1 MTHGKICFFNSTK
14 AWGGGEKWHFDIAS
28 RLHDK
33 HGDVFVVAGNGS
45 EFGNRLASTNV
56 PHRLVSI
63 GNLSFLNPVTLLRLI
78 SLFRKVRPD
87 VLIMNLPADLKA
99 AGIAARLSGVK
110 RIIYRRGSAIPVR
123 NSLLNRLLFRYLL
136 DDIIAN
142 SEETSRTLLQ
152 ENRNLFP
159 EKRIHVI
166 YNGVDWDRFD
176 SLPHVPRLR
185 PHDGPVVLGN
195 VGRLVP
201 QKGQETLIR
210 LARRLKSK
218 GYSFVIQIAGDGK
231 LKDHLEQM
239 AHEQGVAEQV
249 RFLGFVETVPQF
261 LQTIDI
267 FLLPSHWEGFGY
279 VLAEAM
285 YCRKPVVAFDV
296 SSNPEIVRNNE
307 TGFLVTYG
315 DLDAFMEKVELLI
328 NDHNLRR
335 DMGQAARQSVVER
348 FSIQNTLTAV
358 EQLLYNR

>member
-1 MTHGKICFFNSTK
+1 
-14 AWGGGEKWHFDIAS
+14 
-28 RLHDK
+28 
-33 HGDVFVVAGNGS
+33 
-45 EFGNRLASTNV
+45 
-56 PHRLVSI
+56 
-63 GNLSFLNPVTLLRLI
+63 
-78 SLFRKVRPD
+78 
-87 VLIMNLPADLKA
+87 
-99 AGIAARLSGVK
+99 
-110 RIIYRRGSAIPVR
+110 
-123 NSLLNRLLFRYLL
+123 
-136 DDIIAN
+136 
-142 SEETSRTLLQ
+142 
-152 ENRNLFP
+152 
-159 EKRIHVI
+159 
-166 YNGVDWDRFD
+166 
-176 SLPHVPRLR
+176 
-185 PHDGPVVLGN
+185 
-195 VGRLVP
+195 VP